1 MTQQKTTFN
10 NQQNKT
16 HTHTRDTIYNN
27 IIILIYICSYEKI
40 QTIPH
45 QQQEQQQQQQQQQQQ
60 TGDKTKDACSIADPV
75 PKKHRGEEK

>member
-1 MTQQKTTFN
+1 MYDTTKDNLTTSKT
-10 NQQNKT
+10 KHT

-45 QQQEQQQQQQQQQQQ
+45 QQQQQEQQQQ